1 MVTMTDTETR
11 AIIEYLETKPYKEV
25 EILILMLK
33 KKMYDNKD
41 IDKADTS
48 KSMAKAVKEGR

>member
-1 MVTMTDTETR
+1 MTDTETR